1 MYVIIVIIIN
11 IIRPHCVHTVHKI
24 WPIGAYVAPLGWYQF
39 ILLDDMTYRCKQLAQ
54 GCYAAFASSRIW
66 THDLE
71 EPWLDG
77 AFKMLH
83 AKGQFLGFSGPVKGI
98 IQSSAEGVI

>member
-1 MYVIIVIIIN
+1 MLVYFASWTSASDVFILHSANMYVIIVIIIIN

-54 GCYAAFASSRIW
+54 GCYAAFASSRI
-66 THDLE
+66 
-71 EPWLDG
+71 
-77 AFKMLH
+77 
-83 AKGQFLGFSGPVKGI
+83 
-98 IQSSAEGVI
+98 